1 LLPSGR
7 SGSRRHLVAV
17 GAQVDADNG
26 RTVPWLSLPRLWV
39 VVVLGAVGVMQ
50 LAATPSAIDLAYHVK
65 AGELMVEQRSV
76 LRSDPLAWPTAGGP
90 WLDQNWG
97 AQLLLYGIWGVGGF
111 ALVAVASALCTVAAW
126 GLVVAACRR
135 HTASLRLVA
144 GAVLAGYLAAMPAF
158 SARPQMFSVLL
169 FAVQLYLLEVARAR
183 PWSLW
188 GLRSSCLCGRTC
200 TGPSWSGSGCSR
212 WSSPPLPGDAMGAA

>member
-1 LLPSGR
+1 
-7 SGSRRHLVAV
+7 
-17 GAQVDADNG
+17 
-26 RTVPWLSLPRLWV
+26 
-39 VVVLGAVGVMQ
+39 
-50 LAATPSAIDLAYHVK
+50 
-65 AGELMVEQRSV
+65 MVEQRSV
-76 LRSDPLAWPTAGGP
+76 LHSDPLAWPTAGGP

-97 AQLLLYGIWGVGGF
+97 AQLLLYGIWRVGGF

-169 FAVQLYLLEVARAR
+169 FAVQFYLLDVARAR
-183 PWSLW
+183 PLVAW

-212 WSSPPLPGDAMGAA
+212 WSSPPPGDAMGAA